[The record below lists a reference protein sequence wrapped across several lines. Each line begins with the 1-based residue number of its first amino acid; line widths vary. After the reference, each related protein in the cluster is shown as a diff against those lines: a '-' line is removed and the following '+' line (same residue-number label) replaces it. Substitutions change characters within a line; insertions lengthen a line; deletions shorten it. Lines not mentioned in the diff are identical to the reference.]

1 MGATLDQQRAKQY
14 RVSSRYFLSAA
25 DAKLQPQCQMSVLG
39 STFRLIWS
47 LTNTCCQIATSMPN
61 TWVKVQIDLISH
73 QWQTATSMPN
83 VNAVVQCQI
92 KRWQKYSHNSHNK
105 MLRALNCR
113 VMPQNSNVIHQ
124 SQKLHME
131 CLALWGFKCSAGTRE
146 SWTKD
151 WQGGW
156 HCKINSGIQ
165 KKSFQDNWVTSK
177 KKKNFLDLNQPWET
191 NYSD

>member
-1 MGATLDQQRAKQY
+1 
-14 RVSSRYFLSAA
+14 
-25 DAKLQPQCQMSVLG
+25 MSVLG

-47 LTNTCCQIATSMPN
+47 LANTWWQIATSMSN
-61 TWVKVQIDLISH
+61 AKYLGQGSDSFDLSPILDDKLQLQCPMSMLWFHVEYKDDKKKSH
-73 QWQTATSMPN
+73 SD
-83 VNAVVQCQI
+83 
-92 KRWQKYSHNSHNK
+92 NK
-105 MLRALNCR
+105 MLRVSNCR
-113 VMPQNSNVIHQ
+113 VMPQDSNVIHHR
-124 SQKLHME
+124 QKLHME